1 MYIDIITN
9 RCVTYTYTYL
19 CVCSIDKHR
28 VERSAAPPPPPGVI
42 VGWLPAAYTY
52 KYGFIWKYSYYI
64 FIHTYTYT
72 YLYVS
77 SIDINRVDSPPPPS
91 GVIVGWLPAA
101 YTYKYGFLWIY
112 AYMCTY
118 AHIHIHIHVC
128 VVSIYIALNARVN
141 PGLTRPR
148 HSWVMMMISKPP
160 RDTSRL
166 TFICSIQFYFGLT
179 LLPPYQASSLAGSPR
194 PATTRRSGT
203 CSTRTTQMRRTSMRP
218 RCYIYIYIYI
228 YLFI

>member
-1 MYIDIITN
+1 M
-9 RCVTYTYTYL
+9 CV
-19 CVCSIDKHR
+19 VSINI
-28 VERSAAPPPPPGVI
+28 ELNALPLPPPHQASSWAGSPRHI
-42 VGWLPAAYTY
+42 HINMDL
-52 KYGFIWKYSYYI
+52 YGS
-64 FIHTYTYT
+64 IHTIY
-72 YLYVS
+72 S
-77 SIDINRVDSPPPPS
+77 S
-91 GVIVGWLPAA
+91 
-101 YTYKYGFLWIY
+101 
-112 AYMCTY
+112 
-118 AHIHIHIHVC
+118 IHIHIHVC